1 MATRA
6 IRVTRRRR
14 ITHKPARI
22 ETKRRHRTTSMINAK
37 SPTPQS
43 DEPAPASDLSL
54 AGQGSAGRDS
64 WNFVLTLVAVFFV
77 LSLIKV
83 LRHEMWRD
91 ELQAWMVAASA
102 SSLAELRENLRYEG
116 HPGLWHLCLFAISR
130 VTNSPVAMQIFHVL
144 IATASTLVV
153 CRFAPW
159 SRLNKALFCFGYFP
173 FFEYATISRNYAPG
187 MLLAFVFCA
196 VYCHR
201 KTAVLTL
208 SLIAS
213 LLAQTSVYGIFI
225 AAALAL
231 GCAAQMLASRRRGE
245 PPGVSATRAGLAVFI
260 LGLAFVLSIAQFVPP
275 ADSGFATEWRF
286 ALSPRWAA
294 MALYSVWRTFIPL
307 PLPIVEFWNT
317 NFLDFADLLDTGGF
331 DLDKYFKAFQV
342 LASLPILGAGVFI
355 FARRPA
361 ALAVFVSGLAI
372 VLLFT
377 YVKYWGYLRHHGAMF
392 VIFAAAWWL
401 YAARHST
408 SGDQGA
414 ASPIALQGDRWRK
427 RFISILLTIQF
438 SAGMYASAMDLVFPF
453 SSASSVVAYLNERGL
468 EDRAVAG
475 DWDSTTSSVSGYLRR
490 PIYYPSSDRIG
501 TFIVWDDA
509 RWEKTPRE
517 AAIERIRNL
526 AQSEG
531 SGCIAVL
538 SYPLAVAPP
547 DFELLATFDGSIVFD
562 ENYWLYAVSP
572 RALPER

>member
-1 MATRA
+1 MTN
-6 IRVTRRRR
+6 T
-14 ITHKPARI
+14 
-22 ETKRRHRTTSMINAK
+22 ETPNPPPNQLA
-37 SPTPQS
+37 Q
-43 DEPAPASDLSL
+43 DAGAGL
-54 AGQGSAGRDS
+54 AGQGSTARDS
-64 WNFVLTLVAVFFV
+64 WSFVLTLVAVFFV

-116 HPGLWHLCLFAISR
+116 HPGLWHLCLFGISR

-144 IATASTLVV
+144 IATASTFVV

-187 MLLAFVFCA
+187 MLLAFIFCA
-196 VYCHR
+196 VYCRR
-201 KTAVLTL
+201 KTAILTL
-208 SLIAS
+208 ALIAS

-231 GCAAQMLASRRRGE
+231 GCAADIFASRRRGE
-245 PPGVSATRAGLAVFI
+245 PPGVSGVRLGVAACI
-260 LGLAFVLSIAQFVPP
+260 LGSAFVLSIAQFVPP

-294 MALYSVWRTFIPL
+294 MALYSVWRTFVPL
-307 PLPIVEFWNT
+307 PLPILEFWNT
-317 NFLDFADLLDTGGF
+317 NFLDFADHLDTGGF

-355 FARRPA
+355 FIRRPA

-401 YAARHST
+401 YAAKPSAAGSRGT
-408 SGDQGA
+408 S
-414 ASPIALQGDRWRK
+414 SPIALRGDRWRG
-427 RFISILLTIQF
+427 RFISIMLAIHLT
-438 SAGMYASAMDLVFPF
+438 AGMYASAMDLIFPF
-453 SSASSVVAYLNERGL
+453 SSASRVVAYATEQSLDDL
-468 EDRAVAG
+468 AIAG
-475 DWDSTTSSVSGYLRR
+475 DWDSTTSPVSGYLRR
-490 PIYYPSSDRIG
+490 PIYYPSSDRDG
-501 TFIVWDDA
+501 TFILWNDA
-509 RWEKTPRE
+509 RWEWTPLE
-517 AAIERIRNL
+517 AAIERISDL
-526 AQSEG
+526 AQSEA
-531 SGCIAVL
+531 SGCIAIL
-538 SYPLAVAPP
+538 SYPLAVEPP
-547 DFELLATFDGSIVFD
+547 NFELLATFEGSIVFD
-562 ENYWLYAVSP
+562 ENYWLYRVTP
-572 RALPER
+572 RPLLEQ